1 MKYKKRVKIRS
12 SHWRGDKYL
21 MVRLRLPQNTKFKE
35 GESVEITIESVKLP
49 KGEA

>member
-1 MKYKKRVKIRS
+1 MKYKKRAKIRS

-21 MVRLRLPQNTKFKE
+21 MIKVRLPQNTKFKD
-35 GESVEITIESVKLP
+35 GDPVEITIESVELP